1 MRITGRVLK
10 LAGFI
15 IGTVVGSFLGVCI
28 HRIPRGQSPV
38 APRSHCPKCGAELGA
53 VELVPIIG
61 YLLIWGR
68 CRHCGERV
76 SPWHPA
82 LEAGCGLLFA
92 KVLSSQGLTLSAMN
106 SLILI
111 SLAVVAAGIDLQHKI
126 IPDVLTLPW
135 IVVGLVMGLFS
146 GGIQGVFS
154 RALGLLAS
162 GGLVFLIAI
171 VSRGGMGGGD
181 IKFMA
186 LVGSFLGVLGGLT
199 SFVIACIIGAVV
211 GVVLIA
217 LGIKS
222 RRDEI
227 PFGPFI
233 SLGTIIV
240 CIFGER
246 IIPLVFP
253 WLRF

>member
-1 MRITGRVLK
+1 MLK
-10 LAGFI
+10 LTGFI

-28 HRIPRGQSPV
+28 HRIPRGESLIM
-38 APRSHCPKCGAELGA
+38 PRSYCPKCRAELRPA
-53 VELVPIIG
+53 ELIPIIG
-61 YLLIWGR
+61 YILIWGR

-76 SPWHPA
+76 SPWHPL

-92 KVLSSQGLTLSAMN
+92 KILSAQGFTVSAIN
-106 SLILI
+106 SLVLI
-111 SLAVVAAGIDLQHKI
+111 SLAVVAAGIDFRHKI
-126 IPDVLTLPW
+126 IPDIMTLPW
-135 IVVGLVMGLFS
+135 MVVGLVIGLFS

-154 RALGLLAS
+154 RVLGLAAC

-181 IKFMA
+181 IKLMA

-199 SFVIACIIGAVV
+199 SFIIACIIGAIV
-211 GVVLIA
+211 GVILIA

-233 SLGTIIV
+233 SLGTIIT
-240 CIFGER
+240 CIFSEQV
-246 IIPLVFP
+246 IPVIFP